1 MASTYDVRQE
11 VNEVSNSL
19 YDNNTVETSGRDVPP
34 PIKDWSDVKL
44 DRSLLKNI
52 QDAKYTK
59 PTSIQ
64 QHSIPIVAA
73 DRDLMG
79 CAQTGSGKTAAFL
92 IPIITKLLESNTYS
106 KISGNAAFP
115 CVLVLAPTREL
126 AAQISDESLKLAKGT
141 HLKTVCVFGGVPI
154 RSQISSLVRG
164 CEILIA
170 TPGRLIDCME
180 RGCITLSHI
189 RFLILDEAD
198 RMLDMG
204 FGPQIRKIVE
214 DKDMPDKKYRQT
226 LLFSAT
232 FPREIQTL
240 AASFL
245 KDYVFVTVGKTGK
258 TCDTIK
264 QQFVYVEQDESRKTA
279 LVSALLQTP
288 GLTLVFV
295 ERKKDA
301 SWLEKFLR
309 FEQKIPC
316 TAIHGDKD
324 QNQRMIALKSFA
336 TGKIPI
342 LIATNVAARGLDIP
356 NVSQVVNF
364 HMPATIEEYVHRI
377 GRTGRAGKKGLATTF
392 IGQSDGGVIRELRN
406 VLKDANEVVPD
417 WFFHIRGRRGKTESF
432 DRSSHQSSYS
442 TKYRDYD
449 GKRDDRYSSTQTNK
463 YNDNGRHYDS
473 KPHENGHK
481 YNDNKYSESKY
492 SSTAYSDNK
501 YSNTAYSDSKYSKY
515 SENKYS
521 DYRNEDYK
529 SSDSKYLDNK
539 YVSTAY
545 NDNNNKSTTSQ
556 MQTPSV
562 AYSQYPPFFP
572 PNLVHPAYVSY
583 QMSTYPPSLPNGYP
597 PYGAYQPAASSRNT
611 DGAVNQSQDQTEL
624 GKRKQYE
631 PAEGADH
638 EFSKHQKSF

>member
-1 MASTYDVRQE
+1 MASTIQDVRQE
-11 VNEVSNSL
+11 VNEVSNTL
-19 YDNNTVETSGRDVPP
+19 YDNNTVETSGKDVPS
-34 PIKDWSDVKL
+34 PIKEWSDVKL
-44 DRSLLKNI
+44 DRTLLNNI
-52 QDAKYTK
+52 QDAKYTR

-106 KISGNAAFP
+106 KITGNAAFP

-126 AAQISDESLKLAKGT
+126 AAQISDESLKLTKGT
-141 HLKTVCVFGGVPI
+141 HLKTVCIFGGVPI
-154 RSQISSLVRG
+154 RPQISSLVRG
-164 CEILIA
+164 CEILIG

-180 RGCITLSHI
+180 RGCVALSHV

-232 FPREIQTL
+232 FPREIQSL
-240 AASFL
+240 AVSFL

-264 QQFVYVEQDESRKTA
+264 QQFVYVEQDDSRKTA
-279 LVSALLQTP
+279 LVSALMQTP

-301 SWLEKFLR
+301 AWLEKYLR

-324 QNQRMIALKSFA
+324 QTQRMVALKSFA

-356 NVSQVVNF
+356 NVSHVVNF

-392 IGQSDGGVIRELRN
+392 IGQSDGGVIRDLRN

-417 WFFHIRGRRGKTESF
+417 WFFHIRGRRGKTESI
-432 DRSSHQSSYS
+432 DRSSHMN
-442 TKYRDYD
+442 TKQRDFD
-449 GKRDDRYSSTQTNK
+449 RKHDDKYSSHK
-463 YNDNGRHYDS
+463 YHENGRQYD
-473 KPHENGHK
+473 KYENNGHK
-481 YNDNKYSESKY
+481 YNDNKYNDNKYDNKYNDVQKSRDDSKYRDDKYRDDRYRDDKYRDDKYKTSDYSQSSQYSNKY
-492 SSTAYSDNK
+492 SSATSY
-501 YSNTAYSDSKYSKY
+501 
-515 SENKYS
+515 
-521 DYRNEDYK
+521 
-529 SSDSKYLDNK
+529 
-539 YVSTAY
+539 
-545 NDNNNKSTTSQ
+545 DNNNKSNSSQ
-556 MQTPSV
+556 IPPSS
-562 AYSQYPPFFP
+562 AGYSQYPFFP
-572 PNLVHPAYVSY
+572 TTNNFVHPLYVSY
-583 QMSTYPPSLPNGYP
+583 PPLPAYPNTLPNGYP
-597 PYGAYQPAASSRNT
+597 SYPAYQTASRTEPVS
-611 DGAVNQSQDQTEL
+611 QYQDQTEL
-624 GKRKQYE
+624 GKRKLE
-631 PAEGADH
+631 TDSDH
-638 EFSKHQKSF
+638 SSKHQKSY

>member
-1 MASTYDVRQE
+1 MASTEDIRQE
-11 VNEVSNSL
+11 VNEVSSTL
-19 YDNNTVETSGRDVPP
+19 YDNNTVKTSGRDVPS
-34 PIKDWSDVKL
+34 PIKDWFDIKL
-44 DRSLLKNI
+44 DNSLLKNI
-52 QDAKYTK
+52 QDAKYIK
-59 PTSIQ
+59 PTAIQ

-73 DRDLMG
+73 NRDLMG

-92 IPIITKLLESNTYS
+92 IPIITKLLESNAYS

-115 CVLVLAPTREL
+115 YVLVLAPTREL
-126 AAQISDESLKLAKGT
+126 AAQISDESRKLSKGT
-141 HLKTVCVFGGVPI
+141 HIKTVCVFGGVPI
-154 RSQISSLVRG
+154 RPQVSSLVRG

-180 RGCITLSHI
+180 RGCVTLSDI
-189 RFLILDEAD
+189 RWLILDEAD

-214 DKDMPDKKYRQT
+214 DREMPQKKDRQT

-232 FPREIQTL
+232 FPREIQSL

-245 KDYVFVTVGKTGK
+245 KDYLFVTIGKAGK

-279 LVSALLQTP
+279 LVSSLMQTP

-301 SWLEKFLR
+301 SWLEKYLR

-356 NVSQVVNF
+356 NVSHVVNF

-392 IGQSDGGVIRELRN
+392 IGQSDGGVIRDLKGI
-406 VLKDANEVVPD
+406 LKDANEVVPD
-417 WFFHIRGRRGKTESF
+417 WFNYIRGRRGKTESI
-432 DRSSHQSSYS
+432 DRSSHVVRSNKDNDKFSSSKYYS
-442 TKYRDYD
+442 
-449 GKRDDRYSSTQTNK
+449 
-463 YNDNGRHYDS
+463 
-473 KPHENGHK
+473 ENGSYDHK
-481 YNDNKYSESKY
+481 YNDNKYNGSSKYNNDYKQNDHFKFPDNKY
-492 SSTAYSDNK
+492 SST
-501 YSNTAYSDSKYSKY
+501 T
-515 SENKYS
+515 
-521 DYRNEDYK
+521 
-529 SSDSKYLDNK
+529 
-539 YVSTAY
+539 TF
-545 NDNNNKSTTSQ
+545 NDNNNKSVPSQ
-556 MQTPSV
+556 IQTPNV
-562 AYSQYPPFFP
+562 GYSQYPYF

-583 QMSTYPPSLPNGYP
+583 QMAYAPSLSNGYP
-597 PYGAYQPAASSRNT
+597 PYGTYQTTNKST
-611 DGAVNQSQDQTEL
+611 ETVNQVQQDKAEL
-624 GKRKQYE
+624 GKRKNYE

-638 EFSKHQKSF
+638 QFITKHQKSF

>member
-1 MASTYDVRQE
+1 MASQDIRQE
-11 VNEVSNSL
+11 VNEVSSTL
-19 YDNNTVETSGRDVPP
+19 YDNNTVETSGQDVPP
-34 PIKDWSDVKL
+34 PIKEWADVKL
-44 DRSLLKNI
+44 DRSLLSNI
-52 QDAKYTK
+52 QDAKYAK

-73 DRDLMG
+73 NRDLMG

-106 KISGNAAFP
+106 KITGNAAFP

-126 AAQISDESLKLAKGT
+126 AAQISDESLKLSKGT

-154 RSQISSLVRG
+154 RPQISSLVRG

-180 RGCITLSHI
+180 RGCVALSHI

-232 FPREIQTL
+232 FPREIQNL

-279 LVSALLQTP
+279 LVSALMQTP

-301 SWLEKFLR
+301 AWLEKYLR

-324 QNQRMIALKSFA
+324 QSQRMVALKSFA

-356 NVSQVVNF
+356 NVSHVVNF

-392 IGQSDGGVIRELRN
+392 IGQSDGGVIRDLRN
-406 VLKDANEVVPD
+406 VLKDANEIVPD
-417 WFFHIRGRRGKTESF
+417 WFFHIRGRRGKTESI
-432 DRSSHQSSYS
+432 DRSSHMNTKQRDFDRKHDDRHSSSHKYHENGRQYDKYDNGHKYS
-442 TKYRDYD
+442 KYNDSKYDNKYSDDYKPRDDKYRDDKSRDDKY
-449 GKRDDRYSSTQTNK
+449 RDDRYRDDKYKNSDYNQTSSK
-463 YNDNGRHYDS
+463 
-473 KPHENGHK
+473 
-481 YNDNKYSESKY
+481 
-492 SSTAYSDNK
+492 
-501 YSNTAYSDSKYSKY
+501 YSDSKYS
-515 SENKYS
+515 S
-521 DYRNEDYK
+521 
-529 SSDSKYLDNK
+529 
-539 YVSTAY
+539 APY
-545 NDNNNKSTTSQ
+545 NDNNNKTSSQPSTS
-556 MQTPSV
+556 SV
-562 AYSQYPPFFP
+562 GYSQYPFFP
-572 PNLVHPAYVSY
+572 PTNFVHPLYVP
-583 QMSTYPPSLPNGYP
+583 YPPVQAYPNSFPTGYP
-597 PYGAYQPAASSRNT
+597 PYSAYQTTNRSEPVT
-611 DGAVNQSQDQTEL
+611 QYQDQTES
-624 GKRKQYE
+624 GKRKLEQT
-631 PAEGADH
+631 GADP
-638 EFSKHQKSF
+638 EFSSKHQKSY